1 MAVERSLQRL
11 FEQHLEALLGVRF
24 LASEYSTG
32 PNHGGRIDTLGLDED
47 GCPVIIEYKR
57 ALNEAVINQG
67 LFYLDWLADHQGD
80 FLWLVTHRLDRQAA
94 ESVQFE
100 NARLICI
107 AGDFTRYDEHAIR
120 QINRNIELIRY
131 KRFDDDLLL
140 LELVS
145 RAATDTAKPP
155 KAQKSPKTQYATVT
169 ELLERSSPQLQDFY
183 QAVDD
188 FLRGLGDDV
197 QMVITK
203 FYLAYRRLRNFCC
216 VEVHP
221 TVPKI
226 TLYVRVNPDTVT
238 LQEGFTRDVRNV
250 GHFGTGDLEITL
262 QGMADLDRAKDLIV
276 RAYDES

>member
-67 LFYLDWLADHQGD
+67 LFSLDWLADHQGD

-216 VEVHP
+216 VEVHLRCP
-221 TVPKI
+221 RSHSTCAS
-226 TLYVRVNPDTVT
+226 TLTP
-238 LQEGFTRDVRNV
+238 
-250 GHFGTGDLEITL
+250 
-262 QGMADLDRAKDLIV
+262 
-276 RAYDES
+276 